1 MSCPQSTPPCI
12 CEPCTCDPPGPASG
26 VGDPAQPEGRLDH
39 LVGAVGQMRHA
50 VGQVG
55 HAVGHARHTVSQVGQ
70 TMKPKLRG
78 WLHAGTFPVVV
89 AAGIVLVSLAPS
101 NRARISAAIFS
112 VTAALLFGVSAVYH
126 RGQWSP
132 RVTGVLKRLDH
143 ANIFLIIAG
152 TYTPFSVLL
161 LPPGPARTL
170 LWLVWGG
177 ATFGVLF
184 QVLWVHAPRWLYVP
198 VYVALGWVAVVYLPD
213 FLRGGVAAFVLVV
226 VGGVLYTAG
235 GVIYGLKRPNPS
247 PRWFGFHEVFHAL
260 TVAAFV
266 SHYVG
271 LSLIIY
277 SSPPA

>member
-1 MSCPQSTPPCI
+1 MPHPDAAATQPDQPTP
-12 CEPCTCDPPGPASG
+12 DPSGTFRNLPERRREQLAS
-26 VGDPAQPEGRLDH
+26 
-39 LVGAVGQMRHA
+39 AVEQMGHA

-55 HAVGHARHTVSQVGQ
+55 QTV
-70 TMKPKLRG
+70 KPKLRG
-78 WLHAGTFPVVV
+78 WLHAGTFPVAVV
-89 AAGIVLVSLAPS
+89 AGIVLVSLAPS
-101 NRARISAAIFS
+101 TRARVSAAIFS
-112 VTAALLFGVSAVYH
+112 VTAALLFGVSAIYH

-132 RVTGVLKRLDH
+132 RLTGVLKRLDH

-161 LPPGPARTL
+161 LPPGPARVL

-177 ATFGVLF
+177 ALLGVLF
-184 QVLWVHAPRWLYVP
+184 RVLWVHAPRWLYVP

-213 FLRGGVAAFVLVV
+213 FLQGGVAAFVLVV

-235 GVIYGLKRPNPS
+235 GVIYGIKRPNPS

-271 LSLIIY
+271 LSLVVY
-277 SSPPA
+277 SSPA